1 MTALLAL
8 PAAKLA
14 LGVAGQ
20 VAGKVVGGL
29 TSALDPAKAKAKKQ
43 ADDFEAM
50 FLEQMTQ
57 HMFADAGAEG
67 PLGQNGTGGDV
78 WRTQLTNQ
86 YAKQIQKAGGIGVS
100 DQILREMLKVQSQG
114 AEGAKG
120 A

>member
-1 MTALLAL
+1 MTAALAL

-20 VAGKVVGGL
+20 VAGKFVDGI
-29 TSALDPAKAKAKKQ
+29 SNALDPAKAAKAKKQ
-43 ADDFEAM
+43 SDDFEAM

-57 HMFADAGAEG
+57 HMFSSTGAEG

-86 YAKQIQKAGGIGVS
+86 YAQQIQKAGGIGVS
-100 DQILREMLKVQSQG
+100 AQIMREMLNLQAGSQG
-114 AEGAKG
+114 A
-120 A
+120 